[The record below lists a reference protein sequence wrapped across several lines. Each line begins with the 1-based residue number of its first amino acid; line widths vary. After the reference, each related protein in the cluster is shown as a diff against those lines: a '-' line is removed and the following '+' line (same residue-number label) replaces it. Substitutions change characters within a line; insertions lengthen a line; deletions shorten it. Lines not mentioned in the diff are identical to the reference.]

1 VVVVLMT
8 LSSAM
13 DDGEFDSGDGDGDGG
28 GGGGGGG
35 GSA

>member
-1 VVVVLMT
+1 MLVVMVLMT

-13 DDGEFDSGDGDGDGG
+13 DNGEFDSSGSGG

-35 GSA
+35 GR